1 MPKGEHDAM
10 PLGPFEMPDDQW
22 ALMLKLIR
30 FKMEEDGLTAVE
42 DGVRLIKKFWLIIND
57 MSAMELIDNENTL
70 DQLRALR
77 DNQDT
82 NRADLDAEIARLE
95 GLLGL

>member
-1 MPKGEHDAM
+1 
-10 PLGPFEMPDDQW
+10 MPDDQW